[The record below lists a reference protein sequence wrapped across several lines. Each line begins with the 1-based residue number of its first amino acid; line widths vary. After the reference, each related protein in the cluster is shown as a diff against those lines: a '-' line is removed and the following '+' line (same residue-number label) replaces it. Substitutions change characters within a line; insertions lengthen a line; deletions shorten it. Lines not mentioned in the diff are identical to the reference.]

1 LSLFENALVE
11 FQPTELSIEIRGGLQ
26 GHEKLCQKTGF
37 RARRGMRNSISVLSL
52 LGSKAGDKMAS
63 GKTDYRLVRGFVP
76 LDGGMG
82 FCAKVFTDKERVEDS
97 NSIEIKP
104 ILVFAEVLEKLG
116 EFFGGGETP

>member
-1 LSLFENALVE
+1 MSENGVQCEGRNAEFRLS
-11 FQPTELSIEIRGGLQ
+11 PIP
-26 GHEKLCQKTGF
+26 
-37 RARRGMRNSISVLSL
+37 
-52 LGSKAGDKMAS
+52 LGSKTGNKMAA
-63 GKTDYRLVRGFVP
+63 GKTDHRLVRGFVP

-82 FCAKVFTDKERVEDS
+82 FCAKVFTGKERVEDS

>member
-1 LSLFENALVE
+1 
-11 FQPTELSIEIRGGLQ
+11 
-26 GHEKLCQKTGF
+26 
-37 RARRGMRNSISVLSL
+37 
-52 LGSKAGDKMAS
+52 MAS

-82 FCAKVFTDKERVEDS
+82 FCAKVFTGKERVEDS

-116 EFFGGGETP
+116 EFFGGGETPQFFLPR